1 MKKTVSLR
9 DKAGLALAL
18 SVVNFQAAH
27 AQDVDK
33 LITTISSTSKTVGKN
48 IVGVV
53 QVVIIIVAVVMLIMI
68 VIESLKPQSQSRDG
82 LVRLFAITI
91 VALAAISVFKMLIG
105 G

>member
-1 MKKTVSLR
+1 MKKTVSFR

-27 AQDVDK
+27 AQDVNN
-33 LITTISSTSKTVGKN
+33 LITNMSNTSKTVGKN

-53 QVVIIIVAVVMLIMI
+53 QVVIIIAAVVMLIMI

-82 LVRLFAITI
+82 LVRLFAVTI
-91 VALAAISVFKMLIG
+91 VALAALSIFKMFIG